1 MSTES
6 TGKRIGDYEI
16 LGELGKGGMGRVYK
30 VRNVISDR
38 VEAMKVLLP
47 DLAGQKDL
55 ADRFLREI
63 KMLASL
69 DHPNIAALR
78 TAFTAENQLVMIM
91 EYVEGE
97 TLAARVERGPVP
109 VPDALKYMDDALS
122 ALSYAHKQNIIHRDV
137 KPSNMMVTPQGLLKL
152 MDFGIARSGNDKNLT
167 VTGTALGS
175 LNYMSPEQ
183 IQGGAVDARSDIY
196 SLGIALYEIVTGKQ
210 PFKRDSDFAIMAAH
224 MKEMPQ
230 HPIELRPDMP
240 QGLNDIILMAIAKD
254 PNQRFQTAEAFRGA
268 INSVRENL
276 SGQPVATASI
286 APPAWTPTPAVA
298 QPAASATPPKIP
310 TQQIPPPQPTAH
322 QMPPTVIVA
331 AQTSSHR
338 GLYITLGAVIVLV
351 VLVAAGFT
359 VPRYLKARA
368 SSGQSA
374 LPSQPQ
380 QISNQPPAA
389 AAPPANAT
397 RQHANRFSSQSLHR
411 KLSRH
416 ASPNASGRPSRS
428 SQIRRSSEAETRASS
443 SHNSRQSSR
452 RRRKSPSR
460 SPSPRRRT
468 SPPSSPSRSRTS
480 NGSTQRP
487 RRLSKSQPSHS
498 KKFHVPTRPRPK
510 RRHGSRRSPSRHGYA
525 KSPTSPRRPKS
536 RSRPAVHKASRRRS
550 RKARKIHGP
559 LSCRKAR
566 RCVARG

>member
-1 MSTES
+1 MDLHIACARHKARALTGSYARKSRARFPLNLDLIPPATTPNRSKIPTHKLQEPQMSTES

-109 VPDALKYMDDALS
+109 VADALKYMDDALS
-122 ALSYAHKQNIIHRDV
+122 ALSYAHKRNIIHRDV

-254 PNQRFQTAEAFRGA
+254 PDPAFPNRRSLPRRNQQRPGKSKRPTSRHER
-268 INSVRENL
+268 
-276 SGQPVATASI
+276 SI

-310 TQQIPPPQPTAH
+310 TQQVPPPQPTTH
-322 QMPPTVIVA
+322 QMPPTVVVA
-331 AQTSSHR
+331 AQ
-338 GLYITLGAVIVLV
+338 
-351 VLVAAGFT
+351 
-359 VPRYLKARA
+359 
-368 SSGQSA
+368 
-374 LPSQPQ
+374 
-380 QISNQPPAA
+380 PAA
-389 AAPPANAT
+389 IAAST
-397 RQHANRFSSQSLHR
+397 
-411 KLSRH
+411 SR
-416 ASPNASGRPSRS
+416 
-428 SQIRRSSEAETRASS
+428 
-443 SHNSRQSSR
+443 
-452 RRRKSPSR
+452 
-460 SPSPRRRT
+460 
-468 SPPSSPSRSRTS
+468 
-480 NGSTQRP
+480 
-487 RRLSKSQPSHS
+487 
-498 KKFHVPTRPRPK
+498 
-510 RRHGSRRSPSRHGYA
+510 
-525 KSPTSPRRPKS
+525 
-536 RSRPAVHKASRRRS
+536 
-550 RKARKIHGP
+550 
-559 LSCRKAR
+559 
-566 RCVARG
+566 

>member
-109 VPDALKYMDDALS
+109 VADALKYMDDALA
-122 ALSYAHKQNIIHRDV
+122 ALSYAHQRNIIHRDV

-196 SLGIALYEIVTGKQ
+196 SMGIALYEIVTGKQ

-254 PNQRFQTAEAFRGA
+254 PAQRFQSADAFRGA
-268 INSVRENL
+268 LNSVRENL
-276 SGQPVATASI
+276 GMGSQAAIPAVAAV

-298 QPAASATPPKIP
+298 QPGTSATPPRMP
-310 TQQIPPPQPTAH
+310 TQPVPQQPPAY
-322 QMPPTVIVA
+322 QMPPTVLVA
-331 AQTSSHR
+331 AQPSSHR

-351 VLVAAGFT
+351 VLVAAGFA

-368 SSGQSA
+368 SNAQSA
-374 LPSQPQ
+374 LPAQTHQ
-380 QISNQPPAA
+380 QQMSNQTPAAAPATAQPVNPPANSIPNSPSENLGATSPADPAA
-389 AAPPANAT
+389 AAKAAAAAKRKQAQDASAAAANQAAADA
-397 RQHANRFSSQSLHR
+397 QAQAAAQAKAVADAQAAAL
-411 KLSRH
+411 
-416 ASPNASGRPSRS
+416 A
-428 SQIRRSSEAETRASS
+428 EAEHQMDQLNGRAAS
-443 SHNSRQSSR
+443 
-452 RRRKSPSR
+452 
-460 SPSPRRRT
+460 
-468 SPPSSPSRSRTS
+468 
-480 NGSTQRP
+480 
-487 RRLSKSQPSHS
+487 
-498 KKFHVPTRPRPK
+498 V
-510 RRHGSRRSPSRHGYA
+510 
-525 KSPTSPRRPKS
+525 
-536 RSRPAVHKASRRRS
+536 KASLATLKNSMSQQGLGLRGDMVAAEARLDTDMQ
-550 RKARKIHGP
+550 KAQQALDAQNPDRAKTYIKQADGEVEKLEKFMGH
-559 LSCRKAR
+559 
-566 RCVARG
+566 

>member
-6 TGKRIGDYEI
+6 TGRRIGDYEI

-109 VPDALKYMDDALS
+109 VPDALKYMDDALA
-122 ALSYAHKQNIIHRDV
+122 ALSYAHKRNIIHRDV

-196 SLGIALYEIVTGKQ
+196 SMGIALYEILTGKQ

-224 MKEMPQ
+224 MKEIAQ
-230 HPIELRPDMP
+230 RPIELRPDMP
-240 QGLNDIILMAIAKD
+240 QGLNDIIVMAIAKD
-254 PNQRFQTAEAFRGA
+254 PAQRFQTADAFRGA
-268 INSVRENL
+268 LGSVRENL
-276 SGQPVATASI
+276 GMGSPAGIPAMAS
-286 APPAWTPTPAVA
+286 APPPAWTPTPAVA
-298 QPAASATPPKIP
+298 QPGTSAAPPKMP
-310 TQQIPPPQPTAH
+310 TQPVYQQPTAH
-322 QMPPTVIVA
+322 QMAPTAVIA
-331 AQTSSHR
+331 AQPNSHR

-368 SSGQSA
+368 SNGQSA
-374 LPSQPQ
+374 LPSQTQ
-380 QISNQPPAA
+380 QQQMSNQSPAATAPAMAQPADTSNPPSNTIPNSPSENLGATSPADPAASAKAA
-389 AAPPANAT
+389 AAAKRKQAQDAAATAANQAAADA
-397 RQHANRFSSQSLHR
+397 QAQADAQAKAVADAQAAAL
-411 KLSRH
+411 
-416 ASPNASGRPSRS
+416 A
-428 SQIRRSSEAETRASS
+428 EAEHQLDQLNGRAAS
-443 SHNSRQSSR
+443 
-452 RRRKSPSR
+452 
-460 SPSPRRRT
+460 
-468 SPPSSPSRSRTS
+468 
-480 NGSTQRP
+480 
-487 RRLSKSQPSHS
+487 
-498 KKFHVPTRPRPK
+498 V
-510 RRHGSRRSPSRHGYA
+510 
-525 KSPTSPRRPKS
+525 
-536 RSRPAVHKASRRRS
+536 KASLATLKNSMSQQGLGLRGDMVAAEARLDTDMQ
-550 RKARKIHGP
+550 KAQQALDAQNPDRAKTYIKQADAEVEKLEKFMGH
-559 LSCRKAR
+559 
-566 RCVARG
+566 

>member
-109 VPDALKYMDDALS
+109 VADSLKYMDDALA
-122 ALSYAHKQNIIHRDV
+122 ALSYAHQRNIIHRDV

-196 SLGIALYEIVTGKQ
+196 SLGIALYEILTGKQ

-224 MKEMPQ
+224 MKEIAQ
-230 HPIELRPDMP
+230 RPIELRPDMP
-240 QGLNDIILMAIAKD
+240 QGLNDIIVMAIAKD
-254 PNQRFQTAEAFRGA
+254 PAQRFQTADAFRGA
-268 INSVRENL
+268 LGSVRESL
-276 SGQPVATASI
+276 GMGSHAAIPVMAS
-286 APPAWTPTPAVA
+286 APPPPAWTPTPAVA
-298 QPAASATPPKIP
+298 QPGTSAAPPKMP
-310 TQQIPPPQPTAH
+310 TQPVYQQPTAH
-322 QMPPTVIVA
+322 QMAPTAVIA
-331 AQTSSHR
+331 AQPNSHR

-351 VLVAAGFT
+351 VLVAAGVT

-368 SSGQSA
+368 SNGQSA
-374 LPSQPQ
+374 LPSQTQQQPQ
-380 QISNQPPAA
+380 MSNQSPAVTAPAQPANPPSNTVPNSPSENLGATSPADPAASTRAA
-389 AAPPANAT
+389 AAAKRKQAQDAAATAANQAAADAQAQADAQAKAVADAQAAALAEVEHQMDQLNG
-397 RQHANRFSSQSLHR
+397 RA
-411 KLSRH
+411 
-416 ASPNASGRPSRS
+416 AS
-428 SQIRRSSEAETRASS
+428 
-443 SHNSRQSSR
+443 
-452 RRRKSPSR
+452 
-460 SPSPRRRT
+460 
-468 SPPSSPSRSRTS
+468 
-480 NGSTQRP
+480 
-487 RRLSKSQPSHS
+487 
-498 KKFHVPTRPRPK
+498 V
-510 RRHGSRRSPSRHGYA
+510 
-525 KSPTSPRRPKS
+525 
-536 RSRPAVHKASRRRS
+536 KASLATLKNSMSQQGLGLRGDMVAAEARLDTDMQ
-550 RKARKIHGP
+550 KAQQALDAQNPDRAKTYIKQADAEVEKLEKFMGH
-559 LSCRKAR
+559 
-566 RCVARG
+566 